1 MKRVIQ
7 WMFFICLTLG
17 INTIAYASSEIKI
30 DVNGS
35 ILQDAEAILKDG
47 STLLPVRSVG
57 NALGG
62 EVVWDNATK
71 TASID
76 KEGTIV
82 TITIGQREIV
92 VNGAKQ
98 QISTPAQI
106 VSGRTYVPLRAL
118 IVMQRMHLFL

>member
-7 WMFFICLTLG
+7 LMVIICLILG
-17 INTIAYASSEIKI
+17 INTITYASSEIKI

-62 EVVWDNATK
+62 EVIWDNATK

-82 TITIGQREIV
+82 TITIGQQAID
-92 VNGAKQ
+92 VNGVKQ

-118 IVMQRMHLFL
+118 G